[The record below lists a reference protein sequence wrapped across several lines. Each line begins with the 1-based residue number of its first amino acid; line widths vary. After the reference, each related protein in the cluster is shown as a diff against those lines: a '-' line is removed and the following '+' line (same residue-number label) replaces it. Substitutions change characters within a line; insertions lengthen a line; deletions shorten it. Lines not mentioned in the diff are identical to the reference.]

1 MTEPSAAAG
10 RADHEGRAGGA
21 DRDCADHAAAGRAE
35 LTAAVVRSFAQT
47 PDPRLRELLQALVRH
62 LHAFVEET
70 GLTLPEWAAAVD
82 FLTATGQ
89 RSDAKRQEFI
99 LLSDVLG
106 VSSLAE
112 SVNHNTGLG
121 ETESTVL
128 GPFHV
133 VASPPRRLGD
143 DIAVSGAGT
152 AVSGE
157 RCVVTGRV
165 LSTDGS
171 PLPGAT
177 IDVWQADGEGFYDV
191 QVPEAMDEGSLRGL
205 FEADGEGRFWFRT
218 VVPKHYAIPTDGPVG
233 ALLGASA
240 RHPYRPAHIHMIGA
254 APGREPVTTH
264 VFVAGSPYI
273 DGDAVFGTKDSLVR
287 EFELVEDAQAAARFS
302 VEAPFRH
309 VEFDLVL
316 PPRAG

>member
-1 MTEPSAAAG
+1 LTEPSAAAG
-10 RADHEGRAGGA
+10 SADHGS
-21 DRDCADHAAAGRAE
+21 ADHAE
-35 LTAAVVRSFAQT
+35 LTAAVLRSFEQT
-47 PDPRLRELLQALVRH
+47 PDPRLRVLLEALTRH

-70 GLTLPEWAAAVD
+70 RLTLPEWAAAVD

-89 RSDAKRQEFI
+89 RSDATRQEFI

-106 VSSLAE
+106 VSSLVE
-112 SVNHNTGLG
+112 SVNHDAGLG

-133 VASPPRRLGD
+133 VASPPRGLGD
-143 DIAVSGAGT
+143 DIALGGAEGA
-152 AVSGE
+152 AVHGE

-177 IDVWQADGEGFYDV
+177 IDVWQADGDGFYDV

-233 ALLGASA
+233 TLLGASA

-254 APGREPVTTH
+254 APGYEPVTTH

-273 DGDAVFGTKDSLVR
+273 DGDAVFGTKASLVR
-287 EFELVEDAQAAARFS
+287 EFELDEDPEAAARFM
-302 VEAPFRH
+302 VEAPFRR

-316 PPRAG
+316 PPRAA